1 MSGTRAKTARRIEAF
16 LEMMAA
22 ERGAS
27 RNTLAAYAADLADF
41 AAFCAARG
49 LGADAVGTEELRAYL
64 AALHA
69 AGLSPRTAA
78 RRLSCLRQF
87 HLFLLR
93 DGVRADD
100 PTAALEA
107 PKPGRRLPK
116 VLTEAEVL
124 ALLEAA
130 RRLPDGEGI
139 RATALLELLYATGL
153 RVSELVTLPRG
164 AVRPGAEAIL
174 VRGKGGKDR
183 LVPVGEAAREAVL
196 AWLAEEARRRG
207 DGPAPRHLF
216 PSRAAAGH
224 LTRQG
229 FALLLKQVATAAG
242 IDPRRVSP
250 HVLRHAFATHLL
262 ARGADLRSLQAMLGH
277 ADIATTEIY
286 THLDHSRLEA
296 ALARHHPLSRRGR
309 ERPGGASG

>member
-1 MSGTRAKTARRIEAF
+1 
-16 LEMMAA
+16 MMAA
-22 ERGAS
+22 ERGAA
-27 RNTLAAYAADLADF
+27 RNTLAAYAADLADY
-41 AAFCAARG
+41 AAFCTARG
-49 LGADAVGTEELRAYL
+49 VAADAASSEELRAYL
-64 AALHA
+64 AALHK
-69 AGLSPRTAA
+69 AGLSARTVA

-87 HLFLLR
+87 YLFLLR
-93 DGVRADD
+93 DGSRADD
-100 PTAALEA
+100 PTAALQTPRPE
-107 PKPGRRLPK
+107 RRLPK
-116 VLTEAEVL
+116 VLSEAEVL

-130 RRLPDGEGI
+130 QRLPEGEGT
-139 RATALLELLYATGL
+139 RARALLELLYATGL

-174 VRGKGGKDR
+174 VRGKGGRER
-183 LVPVGEAAREAVL
+183 LVPVGPAAREAVL

-207 DGPAPRHLF
+207 NGPVPRFLF

-229 FALLLKQVATAAG
+229 FALLLKQVALAAG

-286 THLDHSRLEA
+286 THLDQSQLEA
-296 ALARHHPLSRRGR
+296 AVARHHPLSRRR
-309 ERPGGASG
+309 RARQEKASG